1 MIFFDK
7 FLSAAA
13 LFLILA
19 ISYGLDE
26 SFRLSSYHTMNR
38 AYNDVLSGVTDDSK
52 TQDLFAFL
60 QGQKPNN
67 GLYIGMFTL
76 HFNPKSLRDDRW
88 INNLIGVPYHSLF
101 LGTFLNSF
109 SERAFV
115 SGVQRNVYMHR
126 FSNTTVFDVGYRLGV
141 ISGYDKR
148 MSSFADYSPL
158 VPLVEA
164 YIDFSYNN
172 LGIEVS
178 YIGVVVT
185 AKFFVLF

>member
-1 MIFFDK
+1 M
-7 FLSAAA
+7 
-13 LFLILA
+13 
-19 ISYGLDE
+19 
-26 SFRLSSYHTMNR
+26 
-38 AYNDVLSGVTDDSK
+38 
-52 TQDLFAFL
+52 
-60 QGQKPNN
+60 
-67 GLYIGMFTL
+67 
-76 HFNPKSLRDDRW
+76 
-88 INNLIGVPYHSLF
+88 YHSLF

-148 MSSFADYSPL
+148 MSSFADYSPV